1 MAKTLVRIVRR
12 WRIELFRR
20 RARKFILNIPIIR
33 SPFFFYFFSY
43 SFASLICLQP
53 DTVPQ
58 GSVDMSKVL
67 EVTGAEQV
75 TGHPHSLALTSP
87 DRVTF
92 VKAASREDARWWAEL
107 LAVFPRRHKRNA
119 TFPGG
124 RASPSLP
131 QLGRSASPQPQRPR
145 HLSCNGPSPR
155 TNFTTPPLKEEKE
168 QSPKGEE
175 NADGNCV
182 ETIVSTTSSIASAS
196 ISSKVVSTA
205 TSPSTITARPTWFP
219 KPTNTVPIESTPRTG
234 KYHNL

>member
-1 MAKTLVRIVRR
+1 M
-12 WRIELFRR
+12 
-20 RARKFILNIPIIR
+20 
-33 SPFFFYFFSY
+33 
-43 SFASLICLQP
+43 
-53 DTVPQ
+53 PQ

-131 QLGRSASPQPQRPR
+131 QLGRSASPQPPRPR
-145 HLSCNGPSPR
+145 HLSVNGPSPR
-155 TNFTTPPLKEEKE
+155 TNFETPPLKEERETPPKDE
-168 QSPKGEE
+168 QQP
-175 NADGNCV
+175 
-182 ETIVSTTSSIASAS
+182 SSLPAQQRPEWLPERTNSVAIESL
-196 ISSKVVSTA
+196 
-205 TSPSTITARPTWFP
+205 TSPIRNGKCLRNRMYMKNECRGRFSRSNVMSHFDIAFFMLDRFIIVFMLGGNVIKSCAREERFVL
-219 KPTNTVPIESTPRTG
+219 NFC
-234 KYHNL
+234 